1 MFYNECLLSIQAV
14 SVLVHHLNECN
25 MLAAILIVS
34 FFTESGKAAPLLYSR
49 EKDILLQ
56 LEMELK

>member
-1 MFYNECLLSIQAV
+1 MHTFTAF
-14 SVLVHHLNECN
+14 
-25 MLAAILIVS
+25 LIVS

>member
-1 MFYNECLLSIQAV
+1 MY
-14 SVLVHHLNECN
+14 HLERG
-25 MLAAILIVS
+25 MHTFTAFLIVS
-34 FFTESGKAAPLLYSR
+34 FFTESGKAAPSLYSR